1 MAKIGKTKLE
11 KALWKRV
18 LIDYMLRMVI
28 EELTQFTILI
38 ADPCHTQGQFIQLK
52 SPNIYGND
60 LGN

>member
-1 MAKIGKTKLE
+1 
-11 KALWKRV
+11 
-18 LIDYMLRMVI
+18 MLRMVI

-38 ADPCHTQGQFIQLK
+38 ADSCHTQGQFIQLK

>member
-38 ADPCHTQGQFIQLK
+38 ADPL
-52 SPNIYGND
+52 SY
-60 LGN
+60 LGAVYTT